1 VQNIAINMIYIL
13 NRNSSPSCMHLLLL
27 LHIPKCHWL

>member
-1 VQNIAINMIYIL
+1 VQNIAINMIHIL
-13 NRNSSPSCMHLLLL
+13 NRKSSPSCMHLLL